1 MGRPPAQARR
11 MDHPVATLDL
21 THSSGNGTNANA
33 ARNLVVLN
41 PVAGQ
46 ADTNRVLRLLAGAF
60 AVRRAGF
67 DVVETRGA
75 GDAERFAREAA
86 AQGYRSVV
94 AVGGDG
100 TVGEVITGL
109 AGTGVPLG
117 IVPKGTGNQ
126 VAFNLGLPRSIEA
139 AVDVVVNGV
148 PAPMDLGQVAE
159 GRYFAVAAGTG
170 WDAAVVSLA
179 TRELKDRWGFGA
191 YIYAALRVGATPP
204 TTHYTITAD
213 GETLEIDAAV
223 VLAANM
229 GLIVSNPPALNM
241 RIAPLGSHQD
251 GRLDVCILAPRNATH
266 AAMMVWRMYRRR
278 FAGDDRMI
286 YLQARE
292 VDIVSD
298 PPVVTETDGEPL
310 GFTPLRAR
318 AVPGGIHVLVPR
330 AP

>member
-1 MGRPPAQARR
+1 
-11 MDHPVATLDL
+11 MDHPLALMD
-21 THSSGNGTNANA
+21 A
-33 ARNLVVLN
+33 AAVLEPGAVGPYAGRNLVVLN

-60 AVRRAGF
+60 AVRRSAF
-67 DVVETRGA
+67 DVVETGGP

-86 AQGYRSVV
+86 EQGYRAVV

-126 VAFNLGLPRSIEA
+126 VAFNLGLPRGIEA

-148 PAPMDLGQVAE
+148 TVPMDLGQVAG

-170 WDAAVVSLA
+170 WDAAVVKLA

-191 YIYAALRVGATPP
+191 YIYAALKVGATPP
-204 TTHYTITAD
+204 TTRYRITAD
-213 GETLEIDAAV
+213 GETLEMDAAV

-229 GLIVSNPPALNM
+229 GMIVTNPQAFNV
-241 RIAPLGSHQD
+241 RIAPRATHMD
-251 GRLDVCILAPRNATH
+251 GKLDLCIFAPRTLSH
-266 AAMMVWRMYRRR
+266 AARMVWRMYRQMY
-278 FAGDDRMI
+278 AGDERMI
-286 YLQARE
+286 YLQAR
-292 VDIVSD
+292 DITIVSD

-310 GFTPLRAR
+310 GETPLTVR

-330 AP
+330 

>member
-1 MGRPPAQARR
+1 
-11 MDHPVATLDL
+11 MDHRLTTAVDVDATAVMEPGMP
-21 THSSGNGTNANA
+21 SPNAG
-33 ARNLVVLN
+33 RHLVVLN

-46 ADTNRVLRLLAGAF
+46 SDTERVLRLLAGAF
-60 AVRRAGF
+60 AVRRAPF

-75 GDAERFAREAA
+75 GDAEHFARAA
-86 AQGYRSVV
+86 AREGYRAVV

-126 VAFNLGLPRSIEA
+126 VAFNLGIPRGIEA

-148 PAPMDLGQVAE
+148 TVPMDLGQVAQ

-170 WDAAVVSLA
+170 WDAAVVKLA

-191 YIYAALRVGATPP
+191 YIYAALKVGATPP
-204 TTHYTITAD
+204 TTRYRITAD
-213 GETLEIDAAV
+213 GETLEMDAAM

-229 GLIVSNPPALNM
+229 GLIVTNPQAFNV
-241 RIAPLGSHQD
+241 RIAPRATHHD
-251 GRLDVCILAPRNATH
+251 GKLDLCIFAPRTLTH
-266 AAMMVWRMYRRR
+266 AARMVWRMYRQMY
-278 FAGDDRMI
+278 AGDDRMI

-292 VDIVSD
+292 IVVESD

-310 GFTPLRAR
+310 GETPLHAR
-318 AVPGGIHVLVPR
+318 AIPGGIHVLVPR
-330 AP
+330 

>member
-1 MGRPPAQARR
+1 
-11 MDHPVATLDL
+11 MDHPLGLVDATAVLEPD
-21 THSSGNGTNANA
+21 A
-33 ARNLVVLN
+33 ARGCAGRNLVVLN

-60 AVRRAGF
+60 AVRRSAF
-67 DVVETRGA
+67 DVVETGGP

-86 AQGYRSVV
+86 EQGYRAVV

-126 VAFNLGLPRSIEA
+126 VAFNLGLPRGIEA
-139 AVDVVVNGV
+139 AVDVVVNGITV
-148 PAPMDLGQVAE
+148 PMDLGQVAQ

-170 WDAAVVSLA
+170 WDAAVVKLA

-191 YIYAALRVGATPP
+191 YLYAALKVGATPP
-204 TTHYTITAD
+204 TTRYRITAD
-213 GETLEIDAAV
+213 GEALEMDAAM

-229 GLIVSNPPALNM
+229 GLIVTNPQAFNF
-241 RIAPLGSHQD
+241 RIAPSATHLD
-251 GRLDVCILAPRNATH
+251 GKLDLCIFAPRTLSH
-266 AAMMVWRMYRRR
+266 AARMVWRMYRQMY
-278 FAGDDRMI
+278 AGDERMI
-286 YLQARE
+286 YLQAR
-292 VDIVSD
+292 DITIVSD

-310 GFTPLRAR
+310 GETPLTVR

-330 AP
+330 

>member
-1 MGRPPAQARR
+1 
-11 MDHPVATLDL
+11 MDPSLDRLDATAVLEP
-21 THSSGNGTNANA
+21 HRVGAYAG
-33 ARNLVVLN
+33 RNLVVLN

-60 AVRRAGF
+60 AVRRSAF
-67 DVVETRGA
+67 DVVETRGP

-86 AQGYRSVV
+86 EQGYRAVV

-126 VAFNLGLPRSIEA
+126 VAFNLGLPRGIEA
-139 AVDVVVNGV
+139 AVDVVVNGITV
-148 PAPMDLGQVAE
+148 AMDLGQVVN

-170 WDAAVVSLA
+170 WDAAVVKLA

-191 YIYAALRVGATPP
+191 YIYAALKVSATPP
-204 TTHYTITAD
+204 TTRYRITAD
-213 GETLEIDAAV
+213 GETLEMEAAV

-229 GLIVSNPPALNM
+229 GMIVTNPQAFNV
-241 RIAPLGSHQD
+241 RIAPRATHTD
-251 GRLDVCILAPRNATH
+251 GKLDLCIFAPRTRSH
-266 AAMMVWRMYRRR
+266 AARMVWRMYRQMY
-278 FAGDDRMI
+278 AGDERMI
-286 YLQARE
+286 YLQAR
-292 VDIVSD
+292 DITVESD

-310 GFTPLRAR
+310 GETPLTVR

-330 AP
+330 

>member
-1 MGRPPAQARR
+1 
-11 MDHPVATLDL
+11 V
-21 THSSGNGTNANA
+21 HSSIVDELRA
-33 ARNLVVLN
+33 AAHPSGRDAEQPARPYAGRNLVVLN

-60 AVRRAGF
+60 AVRRAPF

-126 VAFNLGLPRSIEA
+126 VAFNLGLPRAIEA
-139 AVDVVVNGV
+139 AVDVVVNGAEV
-148 PAPMDLGQVAE
+148 PMDLGQVVG

-170 WDAAVVSLA
+170 WDAAVVKLA

-191 YIYAALRVGATPP
+191 YIYAALKVGTAPP
-204 TTHYTITAD
+204 ITRYRITAD
-213 GETLEIDAAV
+213 GETLEMDAAMV
-223 VLAANM
+223 IAANM
-229 GLIVSNPPALNM
+229 GLIVTNPQTFNVRL
-241 RIAPLGSHQD
+241 APLATHLD
-251 GRLDVCILAPRNATH
+251 GKLDLCIFAPRTLSQ
-266 AAMMVWRMYRRR
+266 AARMVWRMYRQMYG
-278 FAGDDRMI
+278 GDERMI
-286 YLQARE
+286 YLQAR
-292 VDIVSD
+292 DIVVESE
-298 PPVVTETDGEPL
+298 PEVVTETDGEPL
-310 GFTPLRAR
+310 GETPLHVR
-318 AVPGGIHVLVPR
+318 AVPGGIRVLVPR
-330 AP
+330 

>member
-1 MGRPPAQARR
+1 
-11 MDHPVATLDL
+11 MDHPIATLDPVDL
-21 THSSGNGTNANA
+21 PEALAVGPYAR
-33 ARNLVVLN
+33 RNLVVLN

-46 ADTNRVLRLLAGAF
+46 EDTDRVLRLLAGAF

-67 DVVETRGA
+67 DIVTTGGP

-86 AQGYRSVV
+86 ELGYRAVV

-126 VAFNLGLPRSIEA
+126 VAFNLGIPRSVEA
-139 AVDVVVNGV
+139 AVDAVVNGE
-148 PAPMDLGQVAE
+148 ATPMDLGQVDN
-159 GRYFAVAAGTG
+159 GRYFAVAAGVG
-170 WDAAVVSLA
+170 WDAAVVSVA

-191 YIYAALRVGATPP
+191 YLYAALRVGTTPP
-204 TTHYTITAD
+204 ISRYRITAD
-213 GETLEIDAAV
+213 GETLEVDAAM

-229 GLIVSNPPALNM
+229 GIIVSNPPALNV
-241 RIAPLGSHQD
+241 RIGPGVSHRD
-251 GRLDVCILAPRNATH
+251 GKLDLCIFAPRTLPQ
-266 AAMMVWRMYRRR
+266 AAGLVWRMYRQRY
-278 FAGDDRMI
+278 AGDDRLI

-292 VDIVSD
+292 VLIESA
-298 PPVVTETDGEPL
+298 PPVVTETDGELL
-310 GFTPLRAR
+310 GETPLRAR

-330 AP
+330 